1 VVNDPNFRP
10 WEDPTAEP
18 LIDIKNVTKRFGVFT
33 AINDLSL
40 KIYPREFFAILGP
53 SGCGKT
59 TLMRMLGGFDAPSE
73 GSILLEGQDMAG
85 TSPAQRPVNMMFQS
99 YALFPHLTVADNI
112 AFGLKREKMPKTDIR
127 NRVDEMLNLVQL
139 TELAKRKPHQ
149 LSGGQRQRVAL
160 ARALA
165 KRPKLLLLDEPL
177 GALDK
182 KLREATQFEL
192 MGIQEQLGCTFVIVT
207 HDQEEAMTVSS
218 RIAVMDQGEIAQ
230 VAPPETIY
238 EAPTS
243 RYVADFIGD
252 VNIMQGNVS
261 QVDGDDVSLAWH
273 EDQAPLR
280 AATGRGFS
288 VGQQAWLSV
297 RPEKVA
303 ISETQPQADN
313 SVSGKVLD
321 IAYLGN
327 ISTYHVE
334 LANGQVI
341 KAQEPN
347 LNRAAQRKIAWNDT
361 IWVSWSRDAGVVL
374 NA

>member
-1 VVNDPNFRP
+1 MVNDPNFRP

-18 LIDIKNVTKRFGVFT
+18 LIDIRNVTKRFGDFT
-33 AINDLSL
+33 AIDTISL

-59 TLMRMLGGFDAPSE
+59 TLMRMLGGFDAPTE
-73 GSILLEGQDMAG
+73 GSIFLGGEDLAG

-112 AFGLKREKMPKTDIR
+112 AFGLKREKMPKADIR
-127 NRVDEMLNLVQL
+127 NRVDEMLGLVQL
-139 TELAKRKPHQ
+139 TDLAKRKPHQ

-252 VNIMQGNVS
+252 VNIIEGRVIETTGNVL
-261 QVDGDDVSLAWH
+261 SLVWQ
-273 EDQAPLR
+273 EGEQTLR
-280 AATGRGFS
+280 AESEQSFS
-288 VGQQAWLSV
+288 KDQQAWISV
-297 RPEKVA
+297 RPEKVS
-303 ISETQPQADN
+303 ISKDRPDADN

-327 ISTYHVE
+327 VSTYHVE

-347 LNRAAQRKIAWNDT
+347 LSRAGQRKIVWDDT
-361 IWVSWSRDAGVVL
+361 VWVSWARDAGVVL
-374 NA
+374 TK

>member
-1 VVNDPNFRP
+1 
-10 WEDPTAEP
+10 
-18 LIDIKNVTKRFGVFT
+18 
-33 AINDLSL
+33 
-40 KIYPREFFAILGP
+40 
-53 SGCGKT
+53 
-59 TLMRMLGGFDAPSE
+59 
-73 GSILLEGQDMAG
+73 MAG

-127 NRVDEMLNLVQL
+127 NRVDEMLSLVQL